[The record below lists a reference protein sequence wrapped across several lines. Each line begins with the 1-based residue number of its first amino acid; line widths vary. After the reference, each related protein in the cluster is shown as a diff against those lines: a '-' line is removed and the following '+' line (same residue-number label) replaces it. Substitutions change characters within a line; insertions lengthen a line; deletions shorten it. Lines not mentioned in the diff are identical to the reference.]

1 MTASRRRVRPRRELA
16 PVLSTP
22 KGRALPDPAPRGGAR
37 KLGAARRFLE
47 RGGLMLGLCGVLVGC
62 VSSSDV
68 PGSSGSSTRMA
79 RSPDSQ
85 DLVTA
90 SDETD
95 NARRARI
102 RLELASAY
110 FAQGQSA
117 TALDEVKRALA
128 VDPELVAGYNLRG
141 LIYASL
147 GEPVLAE
154 SSFQRALSLRRDDAD
169 ALQNYGWFLCQQR
182 RYEESL
188 RQFKSAL
195 ASPGQREPQKALL
208 AQGICEARKGDWG
221 AAEKSLLA
229 SYELDA
235 GNPATAV
242 NLAEVLL
249 RQGQPDR
256 ARFYVQRV
264 NQTAEWV
271 NAQTLWLAARIE
283 RRRGNRAGAD
293 EWGQQLRARFPAS
306 REAAALDQGRFDE

>member
-1 MTASRRRVRPRRELA
+1 MTILRVLA
-16 PVLSTP
+16 
-22 KGRALPDPAPRGGAR
+22 GGTTSHG
-37 KLGAARRFLE
+37 LGP
-47 RGGLMLGLCGVLVGC
+47 MLVLVVALGGC
-62 VSSSDV
+62 VSSPVEPVVS
-68 PGSSGSSTRMA
+68 PPSSRLP
-79 RSPDSQ
+79 RSADTQ

-95 NARRARI
+95 SARRARI

-110 FAQGQSA
+110 FSQGQAA

-154 SSFQRALSLRRDDAD
+154 NSFQRALSLKRDDAD
-169 ALQNYGWFLCQQR
+169 VLQNLGWFLCQQKR
-182 RYEESL
+182 FDEAL
-188 RQFKSAL
+188 RQFRAAL
-195 ASPGQREPQKALL
+195 ASPGQREPQKPLL
-208 AQGICEARKGDWG
+208 AQGICEARKGDWV

-235 GNPATAV
+235 GNPVTAV

-249 RQGQPDR
+249 RLGQVDR

-264 NQTAEWV
+264 NQTPELV
-271 NAQTLWLAARIE
+271 NAQTLWLATRIE
-283 RRRGNRAGAD
+283 RRRGNQAGVE
-293 EWGQQLRARFPAS
+293 EWGQRLRVRFPTS
-306 REAAALDQGRFDE
+306 REAAAYEQGRFDE

>member
-1 MTASRRRVRPRRELA
+1 MTASRRWVCPPAWRDLA
-16 PVLSTP
+16 PF
-22 KGRALPDPAPRGGAR
+22 
-37 KLGAARRFLE
+37 LGA
-47 RGGLMLGLCGVLVGC
+47 GLMLSLCGILGGC

-68 PGSSGSSTRMA
+68 SGSSSSSNRLA

-95 NARRARI
+95 HARRARI

-169 ALQNYGWFLCQQR
+169 VLQNFGWFLCQQR
-182 RYEESL
+182 RYEEAL
-188 RQFKSAL
+188 RQFKAAL
-195 ASPGQREPQKALL
+195 ASPGQREPQKTLL

-249 RQGQPDR
+249 RLGQPDR

-283 RRRGNRAGAD
+283 RRRGNRDGTN
-293 EWGQQLRARFPAS
+293 EWGQQLRTRFPGS
-306 REAAALDQGRFDE
+306 REAAAFDQGRFDE